1 MFPKQFLKSSKK
13 ASFSVVAMEN
23 NALSLKFQMTDDDD
37 FRRRNQ
43 IFVNISLLR
52 KGGPSCFLLFYRVS
66 KLKLDCLT
74 KSVSWKKYLAN
85 SESQKLPTGSEEL
98 SEKWNILCT
107 VNCLGTPC
115 TTSSSTHRNLRFSSW
130 ISIIFQSSTPVVR
143 ITFVE
148 WREKSITKKTYIKTP
163 APLPPK
169 CSEFRKWLLTWFYLT
184 YWIS

>member
-1 MFPKQFLKSSKK
+1 
-13 ASFSVVAMEN
+13 
-23 NALSLKFQMTDDDD
+23 MTDDDD

-184 YWIS
+184 YWISKTFKSCGVFYTKIRVLEAYPKERSTST

>member
-66 KLKLDCLT
+66 KSKLDCLT
-74 KSVSWKKYLAN
+74 KSVSWNKYLTN
-85 SESQKLPTGSEEL
+85 SESQKIPTGSKEL
-98 SEKWNILCT
+98 SVKVKHFTYSKLSWDTLYYPPPPLIVILDFHHGF
-107 VNCLGTPC
+107 L
-115 TTSSSTHRNLRFSSW
+115 SSSKVQLQSW
-130 ISIIFQSSTPVVR
+130 ESH
-143 ITFVE
+143 
-148 WREKSITKKTYIKTP
+148 
-163 APLPPK
+163 L
-169 CSEFRKWLLTWFYLT
+169 
-184 YWIS
+184 